1 MENFTMLQFFEWY
14 YPAGGRLWNQLKN
27 DAENLKKKGI
37 DSVWLPP
44 AYKAASGG
52 LSAGYDVYD
61 IYDLGE
67 FDQKGT
73 IATKYGTKQ
82 EYLDAI
88 AAAQKAQLKVYV
100 DVVLNH
106 MGGADEIE
114 KVNARKVDPANRNE
128 FISEVYEIGAYTKFT
143 FPGRKGKYSK
153 FIWDWQC
160 FSGIDYDAYKKETA
174 IFSIQ
179 NQYGEGWKDVLDD
192 ENGNFDYLMLSDID
206 TRNPSVREELKKW
219 GKWYFETAKF
229 NGFRLDA
236 IKHMDHGFYNE
247 WLDYMRNEFK
257 QEFFTVGEYW
267 AFDLPKLLKYIEVTE
282 GRMSLFDT
290 LLHDNFHHASRAGK
304 DYDLTAIFDN
314 TLLSVKPELAVTL
327 VENHDT
333 QPLQSLEQPIDQ
345 WFKPLAYALILLRE
359 AGYPCVFY
367 ADMYGAKYTDKG
379 GDGED
384 HEIELPVVTE
394 LETMLYVR
402 KNMAYGTQR
411 DYFDHPNCV
420 GWTREGDTDH
430 EDSGCAVVIS
440 NSEDGF
446 KEMEIG
452 AGHAGKV
459 FVDYLNK
466 HDGEEVV
473 ITADG
478 WAEFKVKA
486 GSVSVW
492 GIKK

>member
-52 LSAGYDVYD
+52 YSAGYDVYD

-73 IATKYGTKQ
+73 IPTKYGTKQ

-128 FISEVYEIGAYTKFT
+128 FISDVYEIGAYTNSPFLAVKANTPNLYGTGSAFLVST
-143 FPGRKGKYSK
+143 MMRIKRK
-153 FIWDWQC
+153 
-160 FSGIDYDAYKKETA
+160 TA

-179 NQYGEGWKDVLDD
+179 NQYGEGWEDVLDD
-192 ENGNFDYLMLSDID
+192 ENGNYDYLMLSDID
-206 TRNPSVREELKKW
+206 TRNPSVRLELKNW

-257 QEFFTVGEYW
+257 HEFFTVGEYW
-267 AFDLPKLLKYIEVTE
+267 AFDLPKLLKYIEATE
-282 GRMSLFDT
+282 GR
-290 LLHDNFHHASRAGK
+290 
-304 DYDLTAIFDN
+304 
-314 TLLSVKPELAVTL
+314 
-327 VENHDT
+327 
-333 QPLQSLEQPIDQ
+333 
-345 WFKPLAYALILLRE
+345 
-359 AGYPCVFY
+359 
-367 ADMYGAKYTDKG
+367 
-379 GDGED
+379 
-384 HEIELPVVTE
+384 
-394 LETMLYVR
+394 YV
-402 KNMAYGTQR
+402 A
-411 DYFDHPNCV
+411 F
-420 GWTREGDTDH
+420 
-430 EDSGCAVVIS
+430 
-440 NSEDGF
+440 
-446 KEMEIG
+446 
-452 AGHAGKV
+452 
-459 FVDYLNK
+459 
-466 HDGEEVV
+466 
-473 ITADG
+473 
-478 WAEFKVKA
+478 
-486 GSVSVW
+486 
-492 GIKK
+492 

>member
-1 MENFTMLQFFEWY
+1 
-14 YPAGGRLWNQLKN
+14 
-27 DAENLKKKGI
+27 
-37 DSVWLPP
+37 
-44 AYKAASGG
+44 
-52 LSAGYDVYD
+52 
-61 IYDLGE
+61 
-67 FDQKGT
+67 
-73 IATKYGTKQ
+73 
-82 EYLDAI
+82 
-88 AAAQKAQLKVYV
+88 
-100 DVVLNH
+100 
-106 MGGADEIE
+106 
-114 KVNARKVDPANRNE
+114 
-128 FISEVYEIGAYTKFT
+128 
-143 FPGRKGKYSK
+143 
-153 FIWDWQC
+153 
-160 FSGIDYDAYKKETA
+160 
-174 IFSIQ
+174 
-179 NQYGEGWKDVLDD
+179 
-192 ENGNFDYLMLSDID
+192 
-206 TRNPSVREELKKW
+206 
-219 GKWYFETAKF
+219 
-229 NGFRLDA
+229 
-236 IKHMDHGFYNE
+236 
-247 WLDYMRNEFK
+247 
-257 QEFFTVGEYW
+257 
-267 AFDLPKLLKYIEVTE
+267 
-282 GRMSLFDT
+282 MSLFDAP
-290 LLHDNFHHASRAGK
+290 LHDNIHLASKGGK
-304 DYDLTAIFDN
+304 DYDLTTIFDN
-314 TLLSVKPELAVTL
+314 TLVGIDPEHAVTL

-333 QPLQSLEQPIDQ
+333 QPLQSLEQPVDA

-379 GDGED
+379 GDGEEY
-384 HEIELPVVTE
+384 EIELPIVAE

-411 DYFDHPNCV
+411 DYFDHPNCI

-440 NSEDGF
+440 NSEDGY

>member
-88 AAAQKAQLKVYV
+88 AAAQKAKLKVYV

-160 FSGIDYDAYKKETA
+160 FSGIDYDAYKRKRPY
-174 IFSIQ
+174 S
-179 NQYGEGWKDVLDD
+179 
-192 ENGNFDYLMLSDID
+192 
-206 TRNPSVREELKKW
+206 
-219 GKWYFETAKF
+219 
-229 NGFRLDA
+229 
-236 IKHMDHGFYNE
+236 
-247 WLDYMRNEFK
+247 
-257 QEFFTVGEYW
+257 
-267 AFDLPKLLKYIEVTE
+267 
-282 GRMSLFDT
+282 
-290 LLHDNFHHASRAGK
+290 ASRTNMARAGK
-304 DYDLTAIFDN
+304 MYLTTKTAILI
-314 TLLSVKPELAVTL
+314 TLCFQTLTPVT
-327 VENHDT
+327 
-333 QPLQSLEQPIDQ
+333 Q
-345 WFKPLAYALILLRE
+345 
-359 AGYPCVFY
+359 
-367 ADMYGAKYTDKG
+367 
-379 GDGED
+379 
-384 HEIELPVVTE
+384 
-394 LETMLYVR
+394 
-402 KNMAYGTQR
+402 AYGT
-411 DYFDHPNCV
+411 N
-420 GWTREGDTDH
+420 
-430 EDSGCAVVIS
+430 
-440 NSEDGF
+440 
-446 KEMEIG
+446 
-452 AGHAGKV
+452 
-459 FVDYLNK
+459 
-466 HDGEEVV
+466 
-473 ITADG
+473 
-478 WAEFKVKA
+478 
-486 GSVSVW
+486 
-492 GIKK
+492 

>member
-1 MENFTMLQFFEWY
+1 
-14 YPAGGRLWNQLKN
+14 
-27 DAENLKKKGI
+27 
-37 DSVWLPP
+37 
-44 AYKAASGG
+44 
-52 LSAGYDVYD
+52 
-61 IYDLGE
+61 
-67 FDQKGT
+67 
-73 IATKYGTKQ
+73 
-82 EYLDAI
+82 
-88 AAAQKAQLKVYV
+88 
-100 DVVLNH
+100 
-106 MGGADEIE
+106 
-114 KVNARKVDPANRNE
+114 
-128 FISEVYEIGAYTKFT
+128 
-143 FPGRKGKYSK
+143 
-153 FIWDWQC
+153 
-160 FSGIDYDAYKKETA
+160 
-174 IFSIQ
+174 
-179 NQYGEGWKDVLDD
+179 
-192 ENGNFDYLMLSDID
+192 
-206 TRNPSVREELKKW
+206 
-219 GKWYFETAKF
+219 
-229 NGFRLDA
+229 
-236 IKHMDHGFYNE
+236 
-247 WLDYMRNEFK
+247 
-257 QEFFTVGEYW
+257 
-267 AFDLPKLLKYIEVTE
+267 
-282 GRMSLFDT
+282 
-290 LLHDNFHHASRAGK
+290 
-304 DYDLTAIFDN
+304 
-314 TLLSVKPELAVTL
+314 
-327 VENHDT
+327 
-333 QPLQSLEQPIDQ
+333 
-345 WFKPLAYALILLRE
+345 
-359 AGYPCVFY
+359 
-367 ADMYGAKYTDKG
+367 MYGSKYTDKG